1 MVKKFYDFVKK
12 SLTSSSQM
20 EGFKGTEYMYPLL
33 YGITGVNIP
42 SNEMIN
48 HALERVKEEIGG
60 FSGDALWL
68 AELVAFLKDG
78 ERVFLVD
85 DAFRWL
91 CVALNE
97 GTNGWALLMG
107 NEEKDTIFRLINELQ
122 EKKFRVF
129 VTGSLVD
136 GIEELPESVT
146 SFGPSQ
152 TGLIYFAQLLVRY
165 ALIYGRVPVGDL
177 HELSHSIEENAP
189 GVIFVVGE
197 LSSIERLLVQGML
210 SLGTPVISLRNTQ
223 NLVGSLIVSQTISDM
238 ADKAWKLPNIRAR
251 LVVKA
256 TPDVPVPVGKV
267 FTHEE
272 ILEADVGLRL
282 DGSLFSFIIAK
293 PSLTVQEDEV
303 TVLGDIKKTS
313 TFCVLVELGNRNI
326 DDPMTLWIGRI
337 LRRVINYAKGIK
349 VKSKGN
355 RIIDLIMTKEA
366 LKSGFRPE
374 HLGNLIKTELRN
386 DFPSIGPIHVTFIL
400 NKEDA
405 KKMYPTILSFI
416 EERKNKIKNATE
428 ESESV
433 FYGCTRC
440 RSFSLAHACTVT
452 PERSSQ
458 CGVRPW
464 YMIKAH
470 AILDPG
476 SVYEPC
482 VLIYKGKCLD
492 PLRGE
497 YEGVNRSTERRT
509 EGRVKRIYLHSIFDF
524 PHTACSCFQNI
535 AFHIPEVDGIGLM
548 PRDFKGEAPNGMT
561 WTKLANKVAGRQCI
575 DGVASFSVGYLH
587 SQKFFQGDGGYSRV
601 VWMTD
606 HLKKIAG
613 DSIPEKFKR
622 SIATEKDIT
631 TIEELKTFIK
641 KNRPPE
647 TL

>member
-1 MVKKFYDFVKK
+1 MVKKFYDFVKN
-12 SLTSSSQM
+12 SLIPFSQLK
-20 EGFKGTEYMYPLL
+20 GFKGTEYTYPLL

-42 SNEMIN
+42 NKEGIN

-60 FSGDALWL
+60 FSADALWL
-68 AELVAFLKDG
+68 AELVSSLKDG
-78 ERVFLVD
+78 ERFFLVD

-107 NEEKDTIFRLINELQ
+107 KEEKDAIFQLIKELQ
-122 EKKFRVF
+122 EKKLKVF
-129 VTGSLVD
+129 VTGSVVE
-136 GIEELPESVT
+136 GIEEFPESVT
-146 SFGPSQ
+146 SFGSSQ
-152 TGLIYFAQLLVRY
+152 TGLIYFAQLLIRY

-177 HELSHSIEENAP
+177 HEISHSIEENAP

-197 LSSIERLLVQGML
+197 LSSIEHLLVQGML
-210 SLGTPVISLRNTQ
+210 SLGTPVIGLPYTQ
-223 NLVGSLIVSQTISDM
+223 NLVGPLIVSQTISDM
-238 ADKAWKLPNIRAR
+238 VDKAWRLPNIRAR
-251 LVVKA
+251 LVVEA
-256 TPDVPVPVGKV
+256 TADVPVPVGKV
-267 FTHEE
+267 FSHEE
-272 ILEADVGLRL
+272 ILEDDIGLRL
-282 DGSLFSFIIAK
+282 EGSLFSFIVIR
-293 PSLTVQEDEV
+293 PSLTVQEDAV
-303 TVLGDIKKTS
+303 TVLGEVEKAS
-313 TFCVLVELGNRNI
+313 TFCVLVELGNRDV

-355 RIIDLIMTKEA
+355 RIIDLIMTKDA
-366 LKSGFRPE
+366 LKSGFTPE
-374 HLGNLIKTELRN
+374 HLGDLIKTELRN
-386 DFPSIGPIHVTFIL
+386 DFPAIGPIHITFLL

-405 KKMYPTILSFI
+405 KKIHPEILSFI
-416 EERKNKIKNATE
+416 EERKNKIKNVTE

-452 PERSSQ
+452 PERPSQ

-482 VLIYKGKCLD
+482 VLINKGKCLD
-492 PLRGE
+492 PLLGE

-535 AFHIPEVDGIGLM
+535 AFHFPEVDGIGLM

-561 WTKLANKVAGRQCI
+561 WTKLANKVAGRQCL

-587 SQKFFQGDGGYSRV
+587 SRKFFQGDGGYSRV

-613 DSIPEKFKR
+613 NAIPKKFRR

-641 KNRPPE
+641 KNRDPE
-647 TL
+647 NL